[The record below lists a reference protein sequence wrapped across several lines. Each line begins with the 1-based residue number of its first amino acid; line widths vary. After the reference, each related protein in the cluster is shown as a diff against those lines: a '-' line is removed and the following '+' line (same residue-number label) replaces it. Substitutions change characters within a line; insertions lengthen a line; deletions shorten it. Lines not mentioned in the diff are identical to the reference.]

1 MTPNLPA
8 TRGSLDR
15 ELVKRIAFEIGKE
28 VAAHIEI
35 MYPNAVEATSK
46 NMLLSV
52 RNCTHNNIMAALKY
66 TDAESIER
74 WIKTREKHRRKL
86 RAIYKRMRAKK

>member
-1 MTPNLPA
+1 MKANLPA
-8 TRGSLDR
+8 TRDHIDR

-35 MYPNAVEATSK
+35 MYPKAVEATSK
-46 NMLLSV
+46 SMLLSV

-74 WIKTREKHRRKL
+74 WIKTREKHRREL
-86 RAIYKRMRAKK
+86 RAIYKRVREKR